1 MHPPTL
7 RFPHPLVLL
16 VICVAAAAVLT
27 WVLPAGEFER
37 REDPATGRMAVVPG
51 TYHAVDAAPVGP
63 WEATVAIQKG
73 IVAAASVVAVI
84 FLVGGAFSVVEE
96 TGALARAVAAMVG
109 ALRGRGIL
117 VIPAS
122 ALFFAAGGATF
133 GMGEEIV
140 AFIPMLLLLVQRL
153 GYDPLTAVAM
163 SYGAAAIGVAFSP
176 LNPFAVGVAQQ
187 VAGLPLLS
195 GAGFRMAAF
204 LPAWLLW
211 VGWTMRHAHRSR
223 VAPDVDVEAS
233 AGAAP
238 VASGAPAATHAGSGA
253 RTGVVIAL
261 VVAAFVLL
269 VVGVMRLGWG
279 IDEISA
285 LFFAMGVLAGLAGG
299 LGVRGTAEAF
309 VRGFASMA
317 FAGLIVGFARA
328 ILVVLE
334 EGRIIDTIVNG
345 LAGPLGDLPTGA
357 AALAMLGVQSLLHFP
372 VPSTSGQAMIT
383 LPILAPLADVI
394 GMTRQTAVL
403 AYQFGAGIMENVTP
417 TNGALMAM
425 LALCRVPYDRWI
437 RFCWPAILMLLAL
450 AAAALLV
457 AVAIR
462 LP

>member
-51 TYHAVDAAPVGP
+51 TYRAVDAAPVGP

-211 VGWTMRHAHRSR
+211 VGWTMRHAHRS
-223 VAPDVDVEAS
+223 
-233 AGAAP
+233 
-238 VASGAPAATHAGSGA
+238 
-253 RTGVVIAL
+253 
-261 VVAAFVLL
+261 
-269 VVGVMRLGWG
+269 
-279 IDEISA
+279 
-285 LFFAMGVLAGLAGG
+285 
-299 LGVRGTAEAF
+299 
-309 VRGFASMA
+309 
-317 FAGLIVGFARA
+317 
-328 ILVVLE
+328 
-334 EGRIIDTIVNG
+334 
-345 LAGPLGDLPTGA
+345 
-357 AALAMLGVQSLLHFP
+357 Q
-372 VPSTSGQAMIT
+372 
-383 LPILAPLADVI
+383 
-394 GMTRQTAVL
+394 
-403 AYQFGAGIMENVTP
+403 
-417 TNGALMAM
+417 
-425 LALCRVPYDRWI
+425 
-437 RFCWPAILMLLAL
+437 
-450 AAAALLV
+450 V
-457 AVAIR
+457 AVPA
-462 LP
+462 

>member
-1 MHPPTL
+1 MTATSR

-16 VICVAAAAVLT
+16 VAFVALAAVLT

-37 REDPATGRMAVVPG
+37 REDPATGRMAVVAG
-51 TYHAVDAAPVGP
+51 TYHAAEPSPVGP

-84 FLVGGAFSVVEE
+84 FLVGGAFSVVDE
-96 TGALARAVAAMVG
+96 TGALGRAVAAMVS
-109 ALRGRGIL
+109 ALRGRGLL

-122 ALFFAAGGATF
+122 ALFFAAGGAAF

-153 GYDPLTAVAM
+153 GFTPLVAVAM
-163 SYGAAAIGVAFSP
+163 SYGAAAVGVAFSP

-195 GAGFRMAAF
+195 GAGFRMAIF

-211 VGWTMRHAHRSR
+211 VAWTMRWAHRTR
-223 VAPDVDVEAS
+223 VAVPVDDAAARPAE
-233 AGAAP
+233 AAP
-238 VASGAPAATHAGSGA
+238 GAPAATPAGSGA
-253 RTGVVIAL
+253 RTGIVIGL
-261 VVAAFVLL
+261 VVAAFVML

-285 LFFAMGVLAGLAGG
+285 LFFAMGVLAGIAGG

-317 FAGLIVGFARA
+317 FAALIVGFSRA

-334 EGRIIDTIVNG
+334 EGRIIDTVVHG
-345 LAGPLGDLPTGA
+345 LAGPLGGLPTGA

-403 AYQFGAGIMENVTP
+403 AYQYGAGIMENVTP

-425 LALCRVPYDRWI
+425 LALSKVPYDRWI
-437 RFCWPAILMLLAL
+437 RFCWPAIVGLLGVAGVALMI
-450 AAAALLV
+450 
-457 AVAIR
+457 AVATR

>member
-1 MHPPTL
+1 MTSPAS

-16 VICVAAAAVLT
+16 VACVAIAAVLT
-27 WVLPAGEFER
+27 WVLPAGEYER
-37 REDPATGRMAVVPG
+37 REDPATGRMAVVAG
-51 TYHAVDAAPVGP
+51 TYHAVEPSPVGA
-63 WEATVAIQKG
+63 WGAIVSVQKG

-96 TGALARAVAAMVG
+96 TGALGRAVAAMVS
-109 ALRGRGIL
+109 ALRGRGLL

-122 ALFFAAGGATF
+122 SLFFTAGGVAF

-140 AFIPMLLLLVQRL
+140 AFIPMLLLLVHRL

-163 SYGAAAIGVAFSP
+163 SYGAAAVGVAFSP
-176 LNPFAVGVAQQ
+176 VNPFAVGVAQQ

-195 GAGFRMAAF
+195 GAGFRMLA
-204 LPAWLLW
+204 LVPAWLLW
-211 VGWTMRHAHRSR
+211 VGWTMRHAHRNR
-223 VAPDVDVEAS
+223 VAPLATMDDAAAS
-233 AGAAP
+233 AP
-238 VASGAPAATHAGSGA
+238 VAAGAPAATPTGSGA
-253 RTGVVIAL
+253 RTGLVIGL
-261 VVAAFVLL
+261 VVAAFAML

-279 IDEISA
+279 IDEISG
-285 LFFAMGVLAGLAGG
+285 LFFAMGILAGLAGG

-309 VRGFASMA
+309 VRGFATMA
-317 FAGLIVGFARA
+317 FAALIVGFSRA

-334 EGRIIDTIVNG
+334 QGRVIDTIVAG
-345 LAGPLGDLPTGA
+345 LAGPLGGLPTTV

-425 LALCRVPYDRWI
+425 LALCKVPYDRWI
-437 RFCWPAILMLLAL
+437 RFVWPAILMLLGVAAVAL
-450 AAAALLV
+450 VV
-457 AVAIR
+457 AVGIR
-462 LP
+462 LA